1 MNWRKLLP
9 VVAMILAAAAIGVLA
24 FLVRKT
30 QSVDNTLHLDRLQRI
45 RVIDALDVGLNR
57 AVTQVGASTLSN
69 IEVARAEITAQLGD
83 ALDALEKGDGAIRGL
98 SPAIDAS
105 LDRFLDTIEGKF
117 ELAYDFEI
125 RNSLNSARMIQGMD
139 AVPVLGDRWLLLV
152 GDAPDTP
159 ARTLV
164 NQLKSEVTT
173 FGAVLTPVNE
183 SNIVD
188 LLDQITT
195 LSSTYPDEVQAAARS
210 LRTTVSGVLEDKK
223 DLVGRISG
231 FLSKPT
237 AKELRAVE
245 QAYMDWH
252 SAQVAGANQYRL
264 WLASYAAI
272 LLLVLALLGLR
283 LRRSYRELDKANDEL
298 SHANEHLE
306 VQVEARTRDL
316 SLAIKELRASQSQLI
331 QSEKMASLGQ
341 MVAGVAHEIN
351 TPLGYAR
358 SNAEIVR
365 ASLGDIRGL
374 VEAQTRALNLLTSE
388 TATDEQVAQ
397 ALEAAHGIAE
407 SINAQEFVGELDNLL
422 NDTDHGLHQ
431 IAELVGSLKDFSRV
445 DRSRSDVFDVNDGI
459 DSALKICHNQLK
471 HRVDVVKSYAKLP
484 SIECSPSQLN
494 QVFLNLINN
503 AAQAIDG
510 NGKIYIHTSSGPKGV
525 AIRILDTGCGMTDD
539 VRAHIFEPFFT
550 TKPVGKG
557 TGLGLSIV
565 YRIIEDHGGTIDV
578 RSTPGKG
585 SEFAIHLP
593 LKQARMSTAALA
605 PGPVP
610 GPELAVA

>member
-9 VVAMILAAAAIGVLA
+9 IVAVLLAAAAIGVLA
-24 FLVRKT
+24 FLVRMT
-30 QSVDNTLHLDRLQRI
+30 QTVDNAQHLERLRKI
-45 RVIDALDVGLNR
+45 RVVDALDVSLNR
-57 AVTQVGASTLSN
+57 AVTQVGVSTLSN
-69 IEVARAEITAQLGD
+69 IEDARAAITAQLGD
-83 ALDALEKGDGAIRGL
+83 ALDALEKGDDAVRGL
-98 SPAIDAS
+98 SPAIDAA
-105 LDRFLDTIEGKF
+105 LDTFLDTIEAKF

-139 AVPVLGDRWLLLV
+139 AVPVLGDKWLALI
-152 GDAPDTP
+152 GDTP
-159 ARTLV
+159 ENQARVLV

-173 FGAVLTPVNE
+173 FGAVQTPMNE
-183 SNIVD
+183 ANITG
-188 LLDQITT
+188 LLDRITA
-195 LSSTYPDEVQAAARS
+195 LSDGQPEETQAAARA
-210 LRTTVSGVLEDKK
+210 LRMTVSGVLADKK

-237 AKELRAVE
+237 ADELQALE

-252 SAQVAGANQYRL
+252 SGQVAIANQYRL
-264 WLASYAAI
+264 YLAAYAAI
-272 LLLVLALLGLR
+272 LLLVLAWLGLR

-306 VQVEARTRDL
+306 EQVEARTRDL
-316 SLAIKELRASQSQLI
+316 SLALKELKASQAQLI

-365 ASLGDIRGL
+365 GSLADIRSL
-374 VEAQTRALNLLTSE
+374 VEAQTRALDLLTSDG
-388 TATDEQVAQ
+388 ASDEQVAQ
-397 ALEAAHGIAE
+397 ALEAAQGIAE
-407 SINAQEFVGELDNLL
+407 SINARELVGDLDNLL
-422 NDTDHGLHQ
+422 GDTDHGLQQ

-445 DRSRSDVFDVNDGI
+445 DRSRTDLFDINDGI

-471 HRVDVVKSYAKLP
+471 HRVEVVKSYSKLP
-484 SIECSPSQLN
+484 AVECSPSQLN

-510 NGKIYIHTSSGPKGV
+510 NGKIYIHTAAGPKGV
-525 AIRILDTGCGMTDD
+525 AIRILDTGCGMSEE
-539 VRAHIFEPFFT
+539 VRARIFEPFFT

-565 YRIIEDHGGTIDV
+565 YRIIEDHGGTIEV

-585 SEFAIHLP
+585 SEFTVHLP
-593 LKQARMSTAALA
+593 LKQSRGAA
-605 PGPVP
+605 
-610 GPELAVA
+610 AVAPSAAAEPAFA